1 MSLYKRG
8 RIWWCEFTGKGFQT
22 LKESTGSADRAA
34 AQEYHDT
41 RAAELW
47 RVRRLGQRPRV
58 AFADAAADWLEGHS
72 KGKKSH
78 ADDRLLLAVLLGLQI
93 DRAPALPTWLDE
105 LTTTR
110 MTAIRSALR
119 TGRGLAPLTCNHYL
133 GVLAGIWRYAHRRE
147 LVDAMPAIPTFQRQQ
162 KRSGARWTVLTPDQ
176 VARLLGELPE
186 HLLAIARFA
195 LATGLRDANV
205 RGLTWANVD
214 LAQRLARVWPDQAK
228 GGALIAVPLNDGA
241 VAVLQGCLGQ
251 HPTHVF
257 TYPEVAKG
265 GFVLWRR
272 PIGKRSNN
280 TAWRNA
286 RDRAGLPGLRFHDLR
301 HTWASWH
308 AQAGTP
314 ELVLQALGGWADLRM
329 VSAYAHMAGR
339 GLHEHAG
346 AVTLPEPTYSFP
358 HTGETEEAI
367 TNAKR
372 PEVSGVD
379 DGIRTRNNRNHN
391 TVAPIGPAK
400 NQRLGKRK
408 AA

>member
-22 LKESTGSADRAA
+22 LKESTSTADRTA
-34 AQEYHDT
+34 AQEYHDR

-47 RVRRLGQRPRV
+47 RIRRLGQRPRA

-78 ADDRLLLAVLLGLQI
+78 ADDRLLLATLLELQI
-93 DRAPALPTWLDE
+93 DGAPALPDWLDE

-110 MTAIRSALR
+110 MTAVRGALR
-119 TGRGLAPLTCNHYL
+119 TERKLAPATCNHYL
-133 GVLAGIWRYAHRRE
+133 GVLAGIWRHAHERE
-147 LVDAMPAIPTFQRQQ
+147 LVDAFPAIPTFKRQQ
-162 KRSGARWTVLTPDQ
+162 KRSGARWTVLTPEQ
-176 VARLLGELPE
+176 VGGLFAQLPE

-195 LATGLRDANV
+195 MATGLRDANV
-205 RGLTWANVD
+205 RGLKWENVD
-214 LAQRLARVWPDQAK
+214 LGQRIARVWPDQAK
-228 GGALIAVPLNDGA
+228 GGALIAVPLNDAA
-241 VAVLQGCLGQ
+241 VAVLRACLGQ

-257 TYPEVAKG
+257 TYPKVGKG
-265 GFVLWRR
+265 GLVLWRR

-280 TAWRNA
+280 TAWRAA

-301 HTWASWH
+301 HTWATWH

-314 ELVLQALGGWADLRM
+314 ELVLQKLGGWQDLRM
-329 VSAYAHMAGR
+329 VSAYAHLVAS

-346 AVTLPEPTYSFP
+346 AIKLPEPTYNFP
-358 HTGETEEAI
+358 HSGKSVEAV
-367 TNAKR
+367 TDAEKA
-372 PEVSGVD
+372 ELVGVD

-391 TVAPIGPAK
+391 TVARIGASK
-400 NQRLGKRK
+400 NQRARRTK